1 MNGYLQA
8 EKESTIADLEVR
20 KEKGVFSLAQPE
32 LNQERRIGKA
42 RPLWRLMQY
51 VEWMRPVVFGV
62 AEGTQ

>member
-8 EKESTIADLEVR
+8 EKESIIADFEVCA
-20 KEKGVFSLAQPE
+20 EKKGFSLAQPE

-42 RPLWRLMQY
+42 RLLWGLAQH
-51 VEWMRPVVFGV
+51 VEGARSAVLGA